1 LDNHLLLLIIGAY
14 LLGSIPFGLVFTRLW
29 TGKNLRNLG
38 SGNIGATNALRS
50 GGKLPG
56 LLTLAADLGKGA
68 LPVFASLHLFSANE
82 PSVALVAAAAFYG
95 HIFPVYLAFKG
106 GKGVATLFG
115 VTLPWLPWV
124 AFLAFLVW
132 SIALAASRYVSLASV
147 SSALAFPVA
156 ALMLNAGV
164 TATVTLAALGLTV
177 IVRHAGNFRRLL
189 DGTESKIGGKN

>member
-29 TGKNLRNLG
+29 TGQNLRNLG

-50 GGKLPG
+50 GGKLLG

-68 LPVFASLHLFSANE
+68 LPVLLSLHFFPANE

-95 HIFPVYLAFKG
+95 HVFPAYLTFKG

-156 ALMLNAGV
+156 ALMLNAGA
-164 TATVTLAALGLTV
+164 TASVTLAALGLTV

>member
-29 TGKNLRNLG
+29 TGQNLRNLG

-50 GGKLPG
+50 GGKLLG

-68 LPVFASLHLFSANE
+68 LPVFASLHLFPANE

-115 VTLPWLPWV
+115 VALPWLPWV

-132 SIALAASRYVSLASV
+132 GIALAASRYVSLASV

-156 ALMLNAGV
+156 ALMLNAGI